1 MRRDWLLVLVIVL
14 ALGALPPLAHA
25 SPPDS
30 LWIAGIYDAGDLDD
44 AVVTAASTEGSPV
57 VGAPILGAPQLAR
70 AAVQPPHPNPLR
82 SSARPAFEG
91 RAPPPAG

>member
-1 MRRDWLLVLVIVL
+1 MRPDRLVVLVIVL
-14 ALGALPPLAHA
+14 ALGAVPSLAHA

-57 VGAPILGAPQLAR
+57 VAVQILGAPHVAR
-70 AAVQPPHPNPLR
+70 AAVQPPHPDPLR
-82 SSARPAFEG
+82 SSARTAFEG

>member
-1 MRRDWLLVLVIVL
+1 MRPDSLLALVIVL
-14 ALGALPPLAHA
+14 ALGALPPLAQA

-30 LWIAGIYDAGDLDD
+30 LWIPGIYDAADQDD

-57 VGAPILGAPQLAR
+57 VGTPILGAPKVAT
-70 AAVQPPHPNPLR
+70 AAALPPHTDQLR